1 MNQNQRDE
9 LRHIFLTRN
18 DDELE
23 TVCLIAGQILKERLI
38 KMLEIRKEI
47 EPVEYG
53 NHAEIIDICIK
64 WHHDCA
70 KKAPCA
76 FL

>member
-1 MNQNQRDE
+1 MNQKERDE

-23 TVCLIAGQILKERLI
+23 TICLIAGQILKERLI

-47 EPVEYG
+47 EPVEYCKYLNKHG
-53 NHAEIIDICIK
+53 NHAEI
-64 WHHDCA
+64 
-70 KKAPCA
+70 KK
-76 FL
+76 